1 MSAGGNTPPRPED
14 DHWLLARWG
23 ALHVFLALLCSGL
36 LVHYAVKYHWN
47 ALDTIAAIVALC
59 ALFVAFVTLLKRVPF
74 PPRYFAAALSLC
86 LVVSVVLATS
96 IWISQPQNDL
106 DKPTGAGSPGEQE
119 ACVDPTTGFT
129 TPWGPDRP
137 LIERGTGTGPA
148 FNNAMNH
155 YRNFPSD
162 DGRQAV
168 IEANDAEFIGYGGY
182 SVEQNVH
189 DGGTYRVRMRP
200 VNTGAPGNGQTAAQN
215 VVARLVSPECAST
228 QFRVV
233 GTLTSSNAVPDV
245 VWSSVTFRAD
255 RPFRMVLSE
264 RPSKACFPEVTGHC
278 DNTFGFSQIPDVGRI
293 FSADGLPIGSS
304 GFGGQ
309 FAGNSHV
316 EMMIYLTPR
325 FE

>member
-1 MSAGGNTPPRPED
+1 M
-14 DHWLLARWG
+14 ARWG
-23 ALHVFLALLCSGL
+23 ALHVVLALLSSGL
-36 LVHYAVKYHWN
+36 LVHYAVKYHWA
-47 ALDTIAAIVALC
+47 ALDTIAAIVGLC
-59 ALFVAFVTLLKRVPF
+59 AFFVALVSLLRRVPF
-74 PPRYFAAALSLC
+74 PPRYFAAVLSLC
-86 LVVSVVLATS
+86 LFVSVVSATS
-96 IWISQPQNDL
+96 VWVSQPQNDL
-106 DKPTGAGSPGEQE
+106 DKPTGAGSAGEGSRGEPPSPDDEGQQE
-119 ACVDPTTGFT
+119 ACLDPTTGFT

-155 YRNFPSD
+155 YRNSPSE

-168 IEANDAEFIGYGGY
+168 IEANDAEFVGYGGY

-189 DGGTYRVRMRP
+189 DGGTYRVRMHP

-264 RPSKACFPEVTGHC
+264 RPSKACFPEVTGNC
-278 DNTFGFSQIPDVGRI
+278 DNTFGFNQIPDVGRI
-293 FSADGLPIGSS
+293 FSSDGLPIGSS

-316 EMMIYLTPR
+316 DMMIYLTPR